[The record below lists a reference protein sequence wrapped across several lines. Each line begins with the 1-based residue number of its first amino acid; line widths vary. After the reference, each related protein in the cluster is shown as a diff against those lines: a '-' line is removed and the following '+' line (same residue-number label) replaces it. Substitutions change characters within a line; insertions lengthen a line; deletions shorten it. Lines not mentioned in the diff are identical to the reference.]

1 MDNISTFGTYLR
13 EKRQQNNLSLR
24 ELAKQV
30 GLSHIYLYNI
40 ECGKKA
46 PPNDTA
52 IIKLG
57 RALKLDKRS
66 LYLFFDM
73 AAYSKSE
80 FDSDNYY
87 LPIDMIQY
95 IQEHSSL
102 KDIIRSCGQQ
112 DELNSVWNELQ
123 KKLTK

>member
-1 MDNISTFGTYLR
+1 MDNISTFGTFLR

-24 ELAKQV
+24 QLAKQV

-46 PPNDTA
+46 PPNDVA

-57 RALKLDKRS
+57 RALKLDKQSR
-66 LYLFFDM
+66 YLFFDM

-95 IQEHSSL
+95 LQEHSSL
-102 KDIIRSCGQQ
+102 KDIIRSYDQQ

>member
-1 MDNISTFGTYLR
+1 MDSISTFGTYLR

-24 ELAKQV
+24 ELAKKV

-46 PPNDTA
+46 PPNDLA

-57 RALKLDKRS
+57 KALKLDRRS

-73 AAYSKSE
+73 AAYSKAE
-80 FDSDNYY
+80 LDSDNYY

-95 IQEHSSL
+95 LQEHSCL
-102 KDIIRSCGQQ
+102 KDIIRRYGQQ
-112 DELNSVWNELQ
+112 DELDSLWNELQ
-123 KKLTK
+123 NKLTK